1 MLKRLLLLT
10 LLFVVAL
17 EGMGQSVTIDKIKYE
32 AISSTEAVL
41 VDGYKAEGDIIIPE
55 YVTIKGNQYRVVR
68 IGNYAFKNHKDD
80 PVYGSDDCCVKSIK
94 IPNSVTYIGDHAFEN
109 CTSLVCVTIP
119 DGVTYI
125 RKETFANCIS
135 LANIT
140 FPNSVTCIGEKA
152 FVDCDSLTT
161 VIIPN
166 NVTKIG
172 RCAFQDCDSLRT
184 ITIPNSI
191 TEVGVD
197 VLDGCANLQI
207 VMVPDSKPN
216 IDGRGKKNFFGKFL
230 SNLEILIN
238 NSRKFPTWVID
249 DIESNPKSYDRNWQ
263 NWAVTKKLMQQELA
277 DYTYDGDIPI
287 TRNGNNLE
295 YVVLGGEESSESLKE
310 EAHIVNSQQEID
322 VSQNDNTIEDENED
336 KNKFGDVDV
345 DIPYNEQ
352 TSSNTFAVI
361 IGNENYSQVA
371 KVPYALNDA
380 KTFATCC
387 QKTLGLPQKNIRTY
401 MDATFG
407 IMLSAIEN
415 IQGIA
420 KAYKGN
426 INVIFYYAGHG
437 LPNEESKDAFLLPVD
452 ASGRNTLACYAT
464 NKLYE
469 ELAGLGAKSV
479 TVFMD
484 ACFSGAQRGEGMLA
498 SARGVAI
505 KPRDVEPKGNMV
517 VFSAASADET
527 AYPYTEK
534 GHGLF
539 TYFLLK
545 KLQESKGNA
554 TLGELGSYIRE
565 KVSQESIVTNGKSQT
580 PTIVSSAA
588 LGDGW
593 KNMRLK

>member
-1 MLKRLLLLT
+1 MLKRLLLLCT
-10 LLFVVAL
+10 LLLVVAL
-17 EGMGQSVTIDKIKYE
+17 AGMGQSVTIDKIRYE
-32 AISSTEAVL
+32 VISPTEAAL
-41 VDGYKAEGDIIIPE
+41 VDGYKAEGEIILPKNVMIGGKQYE
-55 YVTIKGNQYRVVR
+55 VTKIAD
-68 IGNYAFKNHKDD
+68 YAFKKRKQEMSF
-80 PVYGSDDCCVKSIK
+80 YGSKKLRSITIPESVKSIG
-94 IPNSVTYIGDHAFEN
+94 IEAFEY
-109 CTSLVCVTIP
+109 CESLVDVIMK
-119 DGVTYI
+119 DGVITIGNNAFRGCKSLSSVIMSNNLSEIGTLAFCRCYKL
-125 RKETFANCIS
+125 KEIVVPDFEPVQYEDFWS
-135 LANIT
+135 D
-140 FPNSVTCIGEKA
+140 FSSE
-152 FVDCDSLTT
+152 T
-161 VIIPN
+161 VSMLGHN
-166 NVTKIG
+166 G
-172 RCAFQDCDSLRT
+172 RCPNWIIDYIISNSLDDENLWT
-184 ITIPNSI
+184 KWAAEKQKSEDYAYNKNVQADLEKKEDKSVELTKNE
-191 TEVGVD
+191 TEISEFVKGD
-197 VLDGCANLQI
+197 TPA
-207 VMVPDSKPN
+207 
-216 IDGRGKKNFFGKFL
+216 
-230 SNLEILIN
+230 
-238 NSRKFPTWVID
+238 
-249 DIESNPKSYDRNWQ
+249 
-263 NWAVTKKLMQQELA
+263 
-277 DYTYDGDIPI
+277 TY
-287 TRNGNNLE
+287 
-295 YVVLGGEESSESLKE
+295 
-310 EAHIVNSQQEID
+310 QQEITLLPSD
-322 VSQNDNTIEDENED
+322 ETIEDENED

-345 DIPYNEQ
+345 NIPSSTQ

-380 KTFATCC
+380 KTFATYC

-580 PTIVSSAA
+580 PTVVSSAA